1 MAKKPEVVKL
11 KLGERL
17 RESHRQATSMSLPLA
32 VHHKLDVLAAKA
44 EDAEAT
50 RAELVGMLIAH
61 ASEDVEWL
69 EAAIMKYRKMTVGD
83 VIKPDAPDQLDT
95 TSPDS
100 NVISIEKHGPGRR
113 AATSKSA

>member
-11 KLGERL
+11 KLSERL

-50 RAELVGMLIAH
+50 RAEIVGMLIAV
-61 ASEDVEWL
+61 AGEDVEGL
-69 EAAIMKYRKMTVGD
+69 EHAIMRYRKMTVGD
-83 VIKPDAPDQLDT
+83 VIKPDAPDEIDVT
-95 TSPDS
+95 TPAS
-100 NVISIEKHGPGRR
+100 NVVSIEKHGPGRR
-113 AATSKSA
+113 AGSRTA